1 MRAFFVT
8 MDTIKEKILKIVQ
21 NSIYGTEFFL
31 IETNIRGD
39 QRKRIIEVFVDSA
52 KNISADDLAELSR
65 SINEVLSED
74 EEIGNYRL
82 DVSTPGVDRP
92 LKFIEQFPKNIN
104 RNFEIEYNLG
114 DEIKKLKAKLI
125 SVNGNDL
132 VFNDGK
138 NEFLINHN
146 QIIKA
151 KVLISFS

>member
-8 MDTIKEKILKIVQ
+8 MDTLKEKILKIVQ
-21 NSIYGTEFFL
+21 NSISGTDFLL
-31 IETNIRGD
+31 IEINIRGD

-52 KNISADDLAELSR
+52 KNISADNLAGLSR
-65 SINEVLSED
+65 NINEVLSED

-92 LKFIEQFPKNIN
+92 LKFIEQYPKNIN
-104 RNFEIEYNLG
+104 RNFELEYYFG
-114 DEIKKLKAKLI
+114 DEVRKLRAKLI
-125 SVNGNDL
+125 AVNGNEL
-132 VFNDGK
+132 IFNDGK

>member
-8 MDTIKEKILKIVQ
+8 MDAIKEKILKIVQ
-21 NSIYGTEFFL
+21 NSISGTEFFL

-65 SINEVLSED
+65 KINDVLSED
-74 EEIGNYRL
+74 EEVGNYRL
-82 DVSTPGVDRP
+82 DVSTPGVERP
-92 LKFIEQFPKNIN
+92 LKFIEQYPKNIN
-104 RNFEIEYNLG
+104 RNFEIEYNFG
-114 DEIKKLKAKLI
+114 DEIKKLKAKLV
-125 SVNGNDL
+125 SVNGNEL
-132 VFNDGK
+132 TFNDGK

>member
-8 MDTIKEKILKIVQ
+8 MDTTKEKILKIIQ
-21 NSIYGTEFFL
+21 NSVSGTDFL
-31 IETNIRGD
+31 IIDTNIRGD

-65 SINEVLSED
+65 NINDVLSED

-92 LKFIEQFPKNIN
+92 LKFIEQYPKNIN
-104 RNFEIEYNLG
+104 RNFELEYNFG
-114 DEIKKLKAKLI
+114 DEIKKLKAKLV
-125 SVNGNDL
+125 SVNGNEL
-132 VFNDGK
+132 TFNDGK

>member
-1 MRAFFVT
+1 MWAFFVT
-8 MDTIKEKILKIVQ
+8 MDTIKEKILKIVE
-21 NSIYGTEFFL
+21 NSLLGTEFLL

-65 SINEVLSED
+65 KINEILSED

-82 DVSTPGVDRP
+82 DVSTPGVERP
-92 LKFIEQFPKNIN
+92 LRFIEQFPKNIN
-104 RNFEIEYNLG
+104 RNFELEYFFGN
-114 DEIKKLKAKLI
+114 EVMKLKAKLI
-125 SVNGNDL
+125 SVNGKEL
-132 VFNDGK
+132 IFNDGK

>member
-8 MDTIKEKILKIVQ
+8 MEAIKEKILKIVQ
-21 NSIYGTEFFL
+21 NSISGTEFFL

-65 SINEVLSED
+65 SINEILSED
-74 EEIGNYRL
+74 EEVGNYRL

-104 RNFEIEYNLG
+104 RNFELEYNFG

-125 SVNGNDL
+125 SVNGSEL
-132 VFNDGK
+132 TFSDGK

-151 KVLISFS
+151 KVLISFF

>member
-1 MRAFFVT
+1 
-8 MDTIKEKILKIVQ
+8 MDTLKEKILKIVQ
-21 NSIYGTEFFL
+21 NSISGTDFLL

-52 KNISADDLAELSR
+52 KNISADDLAGLSR
-65 SINEVLSED
+65 NINEVLSED

-92 LKFIEQFPKNIN
+92 LKFIEQYPKNIN
-104 RNFEIEYNLG
+104 RNFELEYYFG
-114 DEIKKLKAKLI
+114 DEVRKLRANLI
-125 SVNGNDL
+125 AVNGNEL
-132 VFNDGK
+132 IFNDGK

>member
-8 MDTIKEKILKIVQ
+8 MDTLKEKILKIVQ
-21 NSIYGTEFFL
+21 NSISGTDFLL

-52 KNISADDLAELSR
+52 KNISADDLAGLSR
-65 SINEVLSED
+65 NINEVLSED

-92 LKFIEQFPKNIN
+92 LKFIEQYPKNIN
-104 RNFEIEYNLG
+104 RNFELEYYFG
-114 DEIKKLKAKLI
+114 DEVRKLRAKLI
-125 SVNGNDL
+125 AVNGNEL
-132 VFNDGK
+132 IFNDGK